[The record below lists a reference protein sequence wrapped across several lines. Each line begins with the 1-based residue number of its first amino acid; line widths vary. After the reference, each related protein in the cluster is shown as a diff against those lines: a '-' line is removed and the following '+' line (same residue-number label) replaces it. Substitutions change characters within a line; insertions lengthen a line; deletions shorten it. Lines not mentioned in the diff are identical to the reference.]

1 VVFPILLK
9 RICSFCYFAKSGFPD
24 GDQMRA
30 PTVGILQL
38 THHSAEK
45 LSQSQMNMHALGPS
59 SPMTVGIIPV
69 ALSVIDCE
77 RETIF
82 G

>member
-1 VVFPILLK
+1 
-9 RICSFCYFAKSGFPD
+9 
-24 GDQMRA
+24 MRA